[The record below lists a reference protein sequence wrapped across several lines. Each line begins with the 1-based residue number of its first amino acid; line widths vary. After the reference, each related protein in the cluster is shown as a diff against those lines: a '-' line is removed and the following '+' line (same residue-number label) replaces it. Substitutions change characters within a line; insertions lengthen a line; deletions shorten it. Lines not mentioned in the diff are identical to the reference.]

1 MRPILPLT
9 LEPSDSTIHRR
20 AQVDAGEPSLEAD
33 AAESRQ
39 MPPNYSPHLIAQAS
53 RVAQLLDEGYSNRRI
68 AAVLCV
74 SNPRVAQIRKVLPQL
89 APYIGP
95 PDPLDRLRGR
105 RDQLWSLRRQALQL
119 AATIRRD
126 LRELEEELQAASVDA
141 LLGFRR

>member
-20 AQVDAGEPSLEAD
+20 AQLD

-39 MPPNYSPHLIAQAS
+39 KPPHYSPHLIAQAG

-68 AAVLCV
+68 ALVLGV
-74 SNPRVAQIRKVLPQL
+74 SNPRVSQIRGVLPQL
-89 APYIGP
+89 APYLGP

-105 RDQLWSLRRQALQL
+105 RDQLWSVRRQALQL

-126 LRELEEELQAASVDA
+126 LRELEEELQSASVDT
-141 LLGFRR
+141 LLGLRR